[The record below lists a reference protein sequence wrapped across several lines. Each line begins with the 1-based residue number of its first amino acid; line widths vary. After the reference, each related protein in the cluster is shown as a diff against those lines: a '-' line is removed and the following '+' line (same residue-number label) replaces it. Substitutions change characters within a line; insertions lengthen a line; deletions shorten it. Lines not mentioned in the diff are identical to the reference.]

1 MNKPLAFIVED
12 DPRLSD
18 IFAETVRSAGYEVE
32 IFPDGRQVLARLA
45 ETEPALIVLDL
56 HLIHVDGEEV
66 LAYIRKQQRLQ
77 NTAVML
83 ATADDAL
90 AQNLE
95 DQCDLVL
102 LKPISVTQLRK
113 LASRLRP

>member
-1 MNKPLAFIVED
+1 MSRPLAFIVED

-32 IFPDGRQVLARLA
+32 LFLDGHQVLARLA
-45 ETEPALIVLDL
+45 QIEPALVMLDL
-56 HLIHVDGEEV
+56 HLIHVNGKEV
-66 LAYIRKQQRLQ
+66 LAYIHTQKRLQ
-77 NTAVML
+77 NTTIML

-90 AQNLE
+90 ARNLE

-102 LKPISVTQLRK
+102 LKPISVTQLRR